1 MNISTDHVHPKQKS
15 SVKSARSA
23 DCRHEPDDW
32 RRGGHPLRHAWHGAG
47 PEAWRTDRGQV
58 EGRYGLRFMYI
69 YILCWK
75 IYVFRLC
82 RDMVFQSYSSVF
94 QKRQATHQRF
104 FFNVFWRFLSW
115 SLDTTKPASSPSGEL
130 WGEQRGTGEEF
141 ERPKFRDPTRQRTA
155 RRPGQPGRNLGE
167 SWYTGTGIYV
177 YSIYIVYI
185 YIYIYDFIWIIIIYI
200 NVKWLLDRYMQ
211 IAYSHRSRFTWIMI
225 VLNMQT
231 TCIIKEHFQ

>member
-82 RDMVFQSYSSVF
+82 RDMVFQWYSSVF

-104 FFNVFWRFLSW
+104 FLCFLKIFIVITW
-115 SLDTTKPASSPSGEL
+115 HHEASFIPFRWALRRAARNRRRIWTSKVSRSNP
-130 WGEQRGTGEEF
+130 
-141 ERPKFRDPTRQRTA
+141 PK
-155 RRPGQPGRNLGE
+155 N
-167 SWYTGTGIYV
+167 
-177 YSIYIVYI
+177 
-185 YIYIYDFIWIIIIYI
+185 
-200 NVKWLLDRYMQ
+200 
-211 IAYSHRSRFTWIMI
+211 
-225 VLNMQT
+225 
-231 TCIIKEHFQ
+231 C